1 MLSYSA
7 AALALTTLYRS
18 SQQSAKRH
26 YDAGYDSG
34 YLAALDD
41 FTSIIQHGVST
52 SAASASNL
60 NFANEHAM
68 SIGWVMDWIEARSE
82 VMRSK
87 GRGNGGDEE
96 EEENKSCAP
105 PRTPIEK
112 ENAKPHIPQ
121 VRPSIHVY

>member
-1 MLSYSA
+1 MLSSSA

-34 YLAALDD
+34 YLAALDELM
-41 FTSIIQHGVST
+41 SIIQHGVST
-52 SAASASNL
+52 SADSASNL
-60 NFANEHAM
+60 NCIDEHAM

-82 VMRSK
+82 AMRSK
-87 GRGNGGDEE
+87 GRGNRGDE

-105 PRTPIEK
+105 PWTPVEK
-112 ENAKPHIPQ
+112 KNAKPHTPQ
-121 VRPSIHVY
+121 VRPIVYIY